1 MLSRSYLE
9 SGRSVEKD
17 AKLGEA
23 LERRIN
29 FRMGSAEKT
38 GSKEF
43 LPLGSGRK
51 KGSTVIVKTCKEKY
65 EDVVRKH

>member
-17 AKLGEA
+17 NKLSGA
-23 LERRIN
+23 LEQRIN

-51 KGSTVIVKTCKEKY
+51 KRGTKIVTCKEKY
-65 EDVVRKH
+65 EDVV